1 MGDRLPQKPA
11 FPKALSRL
19 RGRGA
24 NGRSCPRHD
33 LWNAGGIPYRF
44 AGEGLPSALSAFSS
58 SQPARKKKT
67 LTQPSP
73 MKMGEGYPPSHSVI
87 PDVIRDPAS
96 SFFFDAAKNSGIPD
110 QVRDDVEYSH
120 HG

>member
-1 MGDRLPQKPA
+1 MGDRHFSPSLPL
-11 FPKALSRL
+11 KALSRL
-19 RGRGA
+19 RGRG
-24 NGRSCPRHD
+24 
-33 LWNAGGIPYRF
+33 L
-44 AGEGLPSALSAFSS
+44 GEGLPSSAFSS

-87 PDVIRDPAS
+87 PDLIRDPAS
-96 SFFFDAAKNSGIPD
+96 SFFFDTAKNSGIPD